1 MILSNY
7 SQYINNIA
15 QSPSDTYNSIT
26 QETIKKQW
34 DNTTQLRTVQEEN
47 YPFNQEYTEYEA
59 WISTISNVSV
69 NTDKIIGDYIGI
81 LFKDCDHPQNYKGQK
96 YIYNN
101 DTYLCYDRLNKLTQV
116 SDFKCIRCNNVMSW
130 IDRNSKNIYTEPMF
144 LGYEVSSTNNQIS
157 KEGTIGNSRLI
168 IFCQAN
174 EKTKSISINQR
185 FIFQHKS
192 AFKVEEINNY
202 NQESG
207 TNGDVTFLKFH
218 MVKDTINP
226 QTDNIELNLADYNNI
241 MNGDTTDTPSEIM
254 SEIIISP
261 TFSNLVVGDSLT
273 FSANLYENSVL
284 ADDVVTCVVSGL
296 DNSYYT
302 LVEEIEKN
310 TFTLTC
316 DKESLTKLV
325 LTFSADDGLVE
336 KVIEVGLRG
345 DF

>member
-7 SQYINNIA
+7 SQYVNNIA
-15 QSPSDTYNSIT
+15 QSPSDAYNSIT

-34 DNTTQLRTVQEEN
+34 DNTTQLKTIQEES
-47 YPFNQEYTEYEA
+47 YPFNNVFAEYEA
-59 WISTISNVSV
+59 WVNTISDISV

-116 SDFKCIRCNNVMSW
+116 SDFKCIRCNNTMSW
-130 IDRNSKNIYTEPMF
+130 IDRESKKIYSEPMF

-226 QTDNIELNLADYNNI
+226 QTDNVELNLADYNNI
-241 MNGDTTDTPSEIM
+241 MNGNTTDTPSEIM

-261 TFSNLVVGDSLT
+261 TFSSLVKDDSQT
-273 FSANLYENSVL
+273 FSANLYKNSVL

-316 DKESLTKLV
+316 DKESLTKLI

>member
-34 DNTTQLRTVQEEN
+34 DNTTQLRMVQEEN
-47 YPFNQEYTEYEA
+47 YPFDNVFTEYEA
-59 WISTISNVSV
+59 WVNTISDISTND
-69 NTDKIIGDYIGI
+69 TKIVGDYIGI

-241 MNGDTTDTPSEIM
+241 MNGNTTNEPSEIK
-254 SEIIISP
+254 SEIIINP
-261 TFSNLVVGDSLT
+261 TFSSLVVGDSIT

-284 ADDVVTCVVSGL
+284 ADDVVTCVVGGL

>member
-1 MILSNY
+1 M
-7 SQYINNIA
+7 
-15 QSPSDTYNSIT
+15 
-26 QETIKKQW
+26 
-34 DNTTQLRTVQEEN
+34 
-47 YPFNQEYTEYEA
+47 
-59 WISTISNVSV
+59 
-69 NTDKIIGDYIGI
+69 
-81 LFKDCDHPQNYKGQK
+81 
-96 YIYNN
+96 
-101 DTYLCYDRLNKLTQV
+101 
-116 SDFKCIRCNNVMSW
+116 
-130 IDRNSKNIYTEPMF
+130 
-144 LGYEVSSTNNQIS
+144 
-157 KEGTIGNSRLI
+157 
-168 IFCQAN
+168 
-174 EKTKSISINQR
+174 
-185 FIFQHKS
+185 
-192 AFKVEEINNY
+192 EEINNY

-241 MNGDTTDTPSEIM
+241 MNGNTTDEPSKIK

-261 TFSNLVVGDSLT
+261 TFSSLVVGGSLT
-273 FSANLYENSVL
+273 FSANLYKNSVL
-284 ADDVVTCVVSGL
+284 ADDAVTCVVSGL

-325 LTFSADDGLVE
+325 LTFSTDDGLVE

>member
-34 DNTTQLRTVQEEN
+34 DNTTQLRMVQEEN

-226 QTDNIELNLADYNNI
+226 QTDNVELNLADYNNI
-241 MNGDTTDTPSEIM
+241 MNSNTTDEPSEIK
-254 SEIIISP
+254 SEIIINP
-261 TFSNLVVGDSLT
+261 TFSSLVVGDSIT

-345 DF
+345 GF

>member
-34 DNTTQLRTVQEEN
+34 DNTTQLRMVQEEN

-116 SDFKCIRCNNVMSW
+116 SDFKCIRCNNTMSW
-130 IDRNSKNIYTEPMF
+130 IDRESKEIYSEPMF

-157 KEGTIGNSRLI
+157 KKGTIGNSRLI

-226 QTDNIELNLADYNNI
+226 QTDNVELNLADYNNI

-261 TFSNLVVGDSLT
+261 TFSSLVTGDSLT
-273 FSANLYENSVL
+273 FSANLYKNSVL

-316 DKESLTKLV
+316 DKESLTKLI
-325 LTFSADDGLVE
+325 LTFSTDGGLVE
-336 KVIEVGLRG
+336 KVIEIGLRG

>member
-7 SQYINNIA
+7 SRYVNNIA

-34 DNTTQLRTVQEEN
+34 DNTTQLRMVQEEN
-47 YPFNQEYTEYEA
+47 YPFDNVFTEYEA
-59 WISTISNVSV
+59 WVDTVSDISV
-69 NTDKIIGDYIGI
+69 NTDKIIGDYISI
-81 LFKDCDHPQNYKGQK
+81 LFKDCDHIQNYKGQK
-96 YIYNN
+96 YLYNN
-101 DTYLCYDRLNKLTQV
+101 DTYLCYDKMNKLTQV
-116 SDFKCIRCNNVMSW
+116 SDVKCIRCNNVMNW
-130 IDRNSKNIYTEPMF
+130 MDRESKNIYTEPIF

-168 IFCQAN
+168 ISCQAN
-174 EKTKSISINQR
+174 EKTKSISLNQR

-192 AFKVEEINNY
+192 VFKIEEINNY

-226 QTDNIELNLADYNNI
+226 QIDNVELNLADYNNI
-241 MNGDTTDTPSEIM
+241 MNGNTTDEPSKIK
-254 SEIIISP
+254 SEIIINP
-261 TFSNLVVGDSLT
+261 TFSSLVVGDSIT
-273 FSANLYENSVL
+273 FSANLYKNSVL

-302 LVEEIEKN
+302 LVEEIKKN

-325 LTFSADDGLVE
+325 LTFSADDGL
-336 KVIEVGLRG
+336 
-345 DF
+345 

>member
-1 MILSNY
+1 MILEKYNS
-7 SQYINNIA
+7 YINKISE
-15 QSPSDTYNSIT
+15 SPSDSYRDLI
-26 QETIKKQW
+26 QETIKAQW
-34 DNTTQLRTVQEEN
+34 DNTTQLSLIKEEN
-47 YPFNQEYTEYEA
+47 YPFNQEYIEYEA
-59 WISTISNVSV
+59 LISTISDVTI
-69 NTDKIIGDYIGI
+69 NTEKIIGDYINI
-81 LFKDCDHPQNYKGQK
+81 LFKDCDHIQNYKGQK
-96 YIYNN
+96 YLYNN
-101 DTYLCYDRLNKLTQV
+101 DTYLCYDKMNKLTQV
-116 SDFKCIRCNNVMSW
+116 SDFKCIRCNNVMNW
-130 IDRNSKNIYTEPMF
+130 IDRENKDICTEPIF

-174 EKTKSISINQR
+174 EKTKSISLNQR

-192 AFKVEEINNY
+192 VFKVEEINNY

-226 QTDNIELNLADYNNI
+226 QIDNVELNLADYNTLI
-241 MNGDTTDTPSEIM
+241 IDDTADEPSEIK

-261 TFSNLVVGDSLT
+261 TFSSLVKDDSQT
-273 FSANLYENSVL
+273 FSANLYENGVL
-284 ADDVVTCVVSGL
+284 ADDIVTCVASGL
-296 DNSYYT
+296 DNSYYD

-316 DKESLTKLV
+316 NKESTTKLI
-325 LTFSADDGLVE
+325 LTFSADGGLIE

>member
-15 QSPSDTYNSIT
+15 QSPSDTYNSIA

-34 DNTTQLRTVQEEN
+34 DNTTQLRMVQEEN

-116 SDFKCIRCNNVMSW
+116 SDFKCIRCNNTMSW
-130 IDRNSKNIYTEPMF
+130 IDRGSKEIYSEPMF
-144 LGYEVSSTNNQIS
+144 LGYEVTSTNNQIS

-174 EKTKSISINQR
+174 EKTKSIGINQR

-261 TFSNLVVGDSLT
+261 TFSSLVVGGSLT
-273 FSANLYENSVL
+273 FSANLYKNSVL

-325 LTFSADDGLVE
+325 LTFSADGGLVE

>member
-1 MILSNY
+1 MILSSY
-7 SQYINNIA
+7 SQYVNNIA

-34 DNTTQLRTVQEEN
+34 DNTTQLRMVQEEN
-47 YPFNQEYTEYEA
+47 YPFDNVFTEYEA
-59 WISTISNVSV
+59 LISTISDIAV
-69 NTDKIIGDYIGI
+69 NTDKIIGDYISI
-81 LFKDCDHPQNYKGQK
+81 LFKDCDHVQNYKGQK
-96 YIYNN
+96 YLYNN
-101 DTYLCYDRLNKLTQV
+101 DTYLCYDKMNKLTQV
-116 SDFKCIRCNNVMSW
+116 SDFKCIRCNNVMNW
-130 IDRNSKNIYTEPMF
+130 IDRESKNIYTEPIF

-174 EKTKSISINQR
+174 EKTKSISLNQR

-192 AFKVEEINNY
+192 VFKVEEINNY

-226 QTDNIELNLADYNNI
+226 QIDNVELNLADYNTLI
-241 MNGDTTDTPSEIM
+241 IDDTSDNPSEIK

-261 TFSNLVVGDSLT
+261 TFSSLVKDDSQT
-273 FSANLYENSVL
+273 FSANLYENGVL
-284 ADDVVTCVVSGL
+284 ADDIVTCVASGL
-296 DNSYYT
+296 DNSYYD

-316 DKESLTKLV
+316 NKESTTKLI
-325 LTFSADDGLVE
+325 LTFSADGGLVE

>member
-15 QSPSDTYNSIT
+15 QSPSDTYNSIA

-34 DNTTQLRTVQEEN
+34 DNTTQLRMVQEEN

-241 MNGDTTDTPSEIM
+241 MNSNTTDEPSEIK
-254 SEIIISP
+254 SEIIINP
-261 TFSNLVVGDSLT
+261 TFSSLVVGDSIT

-345 DF
+345 GF